1 MKKIIFI
8 VLICLSVSYVS
19 AQQFEILHINEIENG
34 MAFEYCG
41 DIHDIIGVIIY
52 GNESCSEQ
60 SWEVTTDINP
70 NTVIYVADSITILN
84 DYINEDFISYSV
96 FYHGCDINISFYIE
110 FTNLYNYPFADTII
124 WKHLNESLQLI
135 DSFNANYEY
144 YYSYGFVTCTWST
157 GETTLEIEVTQ
168 PGVYSVT
175 NTNDNCGSATYS
187 VEVRDNVEAYRATVD
202 LRTNK
207 NKVTWQVTP
216 EQAEYI
222 TDVKV
227 YRDDVLVGT
236 APYTNGY
243 FLDAIGSDAAARN
256 YRIVGVSVE
265 GDDCPIPSYEKGTIH
280 TTYYEDV
287 DGNLNMTWNTPYIE
301 EGAQGTL
308 TGYQIC
314 KYNPATEEVTV
325 VDQVNASI
333 TDYTCNTAAF
343 TGGQATIAAIF
354 DSKDV
359 EDRAFSNLTDH
370 TFAVSEESETNF
382 MVYPNP
388 SNGTFIV
395 EGASNLTIYNTIGQI
410 IAKSHNEEEKHSF
423 SLGSGIYFI
432 KSDEG
437 AVKKIIVE

>member
-1 MKKIIFI
+1 MKKNIIL
-8 VLICLSVSYVS
+8 VLFMLCGLQEF
-19 AQQFEILHINEIENG
+19 AQQYVTLHIEEIPQNEMFVECEN
-34 MAFEYCG
+34 
-41 DIHDIIGVIIY
+41 
-52 GNESCSEQ
+52 
-60 SWEVTTDINP
+60 
-70 NTVIYVADSITILN
+70 
-84 DYINEDFISYSV
+84 NEDFLGYIILSEGGWFEVHGPEINIYGELDSIVINKEMLSITPTILTYYGNNSV
-96 FYHGCDINISFYIE
+96 TCEFVLLPNLVENPFIEPTIWKQQNTSIVLNAIPVPGCDY
-110 FTNLYNYPFADTII
+110 L
-124 WKHLNESLQLI
+124 
-135 DSFNANYEY
+135 
-144 YYSYGFVTCTWST
+144 WST
-157 GETTLEIEVTQ
+157 GETTLTIEVTA
-168 PGVYSVT
+168 PGTYSVT
-175 NTNDNCGSATYS
+175 QSNECGSATYS
-187 VEVRDNVEAYRATVD
+187 VEVRDNVETYRATVD

-222 TDVKV
+222 TDVKI
-227 YRDDVLVGT
+227 YRDDVLIGT
-236 APYTNGY
+236 TPYTNGY

-256 YRIVGVSVE
+256 YRIVGVAIE

-301 EGAQGTL
+301 DGAQGTL

-333 TDYTCNTAAF
+333 TDYTCNTTAF

-370 TFAVSEESETNF
+370 TFAVSEENETNF

-395 EGASNLTIYNTIGQI
+395 EGNGMLSIRNVLGQEIMTKEIEDKINLELP
-410 IAKSHNEEEKHSF
+410 K
-423 SLGSGIYFI
+423 GIYFL
-432 KSDEG
+432 KMNG
-437 AVKKIIVE
+437 RTQKVVVE

>member
-1 MKKIIFI
+1 MKKFVILTLLISWSILGLAQCYDTLYVENLSQGEIFAKCENDDSFLGFIIYAEPNCENTWFYI
-8 VLICLSVSYVS
+8 YTSDF
-19 AQQFEILHINEIENG
+19 FEIDEHNV
-34 MAFEYCG
+34 
-41 DIHDIIGVIIY
+41 DSVIISKEMLY
-52 GNESCSEQ
+52 TDFFTSFNYQGCGTFLHCTFCLLPNDAVENPFES
-60 SWEVTTDINP
+60 P
-70 NTVIYVADSITILN
+70 
-84 DYINEDFISYSV
+84 
-96 FYHGCDINISFYIE
+96 
-110 FTNLYNYPFADTII
+110 II
-124 WKHLNESLQLI
+124 WKQQNTSIVLNAI
-135 DSFNANYEY
+135 PGCY
-144 YYSYGFVTCTWST
+144 YLWST
-157 GETTLEIEVTQ
+157 GETTRTIEVTA
-168 PGVYSVT
+168 PGTYSVT
-175 NTNDNCGSATYS
+175 QSNECGSATYS
-187 VEVRDNVEAYRATVD
+187 VEVRDNVELYRATVD

-227 YRDDVLVGT
+227 YRDDVLIGT
-236 APYTNGY
+236 TPYTNGY

-256 YRIVGVSVE
+256 YRIVGVAIE

-370 TFAVSEESETNF
+370 TFAVCEENETNF

>member
-1 MKKIIFI
+1 MRKI
-8 VLICLSVSYVS
+8 VLTLLLIITKMSFAQHYEIISIEEFPSIDSLCFTENTYGIIIHGETNCNNQQWSY
-19 AQQFEILHINEIENG
+19 I
-34 MAFEYCG
+34 
-41 DIHDIIGVIIY
+41 
-52 GNESCSEQ
+52 
-60 SWEVTTDINP
+60 DINSYA
-70 NTVIYVADSITILN
+70 TATCESITIERNGTIHLGN
-84 DYINEDFISYSV
+84 TIEYIDWDFYVISYI
-96 FYHGCDINISFYIE
+96 GCEINNISHYMAIGEYPINPFVAPITWKRTGE
-110 FTNLYNYPFADTII
+110 TITLETQNTNSN
-124 WKHLNESLQLI
+124 S
-135 DSFNANYEY
+135 S
-144 YYSYGFVTCTWST
+144 WST
-157 GETTLEIEVTQ
+157 GEHSNAIEVTQ
-168 PGVYSVT
+168 CGTYSVT
-175 NTNDNCGSATYS
+175 IENAVCGSATYS

-256 YRIVGVSVE
+256 YRIVGVAIE

-333 TDYTCNTAAF
+333 TDYTCNTVAF

-370 TFAVSEESETNF
+370 TFAVSEENETNF

-395 EGASNLTIYNTIGQI
+395 EGASDLTIYNTIGQI

-437 AVKKIIVE
+437 AVKKVVVE

>member
-1 MKKIIFI
+1 MKKFV
-8 VLICLSVSYVS
+8 VLTLLISWSILGLAQCYDTLYV
-19 AQQFEILHINEIENG
+19 ENISQDECFKKCENDDG
-34 MAFEYCG
+34 FLG
-41 DIHDIIGVIIY
+41 FIIY
-52 GNESCSEQ
+52 AEPNCEN
-60 SWEVTTDINP
+60 TTFD
-70 NTVIYVADSITILN
+70 
-84 DYINEDFISYSV
+84 ISYGDGSSSYAQNV
-96 FYHGCDINISFYIE
+96 DFVTINKEMLTTNFNTTLYYFGCETNVECCFLLISTHYLVE
-110 FTNLYNYPFADTII
+110 NPFVEPTI
-124 WKHLNESLQLI
+124 WKQQNTSIILSAI
-135 DSFNANYEY
+135 PGCY
-144 YYSYGFVTCTWST
+144 YLWST
-157 GETTLEIEVTQ
+157 GETTRTIEVTA
-168 PGVYSVT
+168 PGTYSVT
-175 NTNDNCGSATYS
+175 QGNDCGSATFS

-227 YRDDVLVGT
+227 YRDDALVGT

-256 YRIVGVSVE
+256 YRIVGVAIE

-370 TFAVSEESETNF
+370 TFAVSEENETNF

-395 EGASNLTIYNTIGQI
+395 EGASDLTIYNTIGQI
-410 IAKSHNEEEKHSF
+410 IATSHNEDEKHSF

>member
-1 MKKIIFI
+1 MKKNIIL
-8 VLICLSVSYVS
+8 VLFMLCGLQEF
-19 AQQFEILHINEIENG
+19 AQQYVTLHIEEIPQNEMFVECEN
-34 MAFEYCG
+34 
-41 DIHDIIGVIIY
+41 
-52 GNESCSEQ
+52 
-60 SWEVTTDINP
+60 
-70 NTVIYVADSITILN
+70 
-84 DYINEDFISYSV
+84 NEDFLGYIILSEGGWFEVHGPEINIYGELDSIVINKEMLSITPTILTYYGNNSV
-96 FYHGCDINISFYIE
+96 TCEFVLLPNLVENPFIEPTIWKQQNTSIVLNAIPVPGCDY
-110 FTNLYNYPFADTII
+110 L
-124 WKHLNESLQLI
+124 
-135 DSFNANYEY
+135 
-144 YYSYGFVTCTWST
+144 WST
-157 GETTLEIEVTQ
+157 GETTLTIEVTA
-168 PGVYSVT
+168 PGTYSVT
-175 NTNDNCGSATYS
+175 QSNECGSATYS
-187 VEVRDNVEAYRATVD
+187 VEVRDNVETYRATVD

-222 TDVKV
+222 TDVKI
-227 YRDDVLVGT
+227 YRDDVLIGT
-236 APYTNGY
+236 TPYTNGY

-256 YRIVGVSVE
+256 YRIVGVAIE

-370 TFAVSEESETNF
+370 TFAVCEENETNF

-395 EGASNLTIYNTIGQI
+395 EGNGLLSIRNVLGQEIMTKEIEDKINLELP
-410 IAKSHNEEEKHSF
+410 K
-423 SLGSGIYFI
+423 GIYFL
-432 KSDEG
+432 KMNG
-437 AVKKIIVE
+437 RTQKVVVE

>member
-1 MKKIIFI
+1 MKHIFTI
-8 VLICLSVSYVS
+8 LFSISILCAYSQHYETFYMEDLSSGSAVHYCTVELSGVLLLSNCEENEWYLALNGNFIHEENMDSILIEMPITQLYIGAYYDECNISIENISFEPWGQNYIPNPFPDTVLFKR
-19 AQQFEILHINEIENG
+19 QFEIVSLGHNNAWG
-34 MAFEYCG
+34 G
-41 DIHDIIGVIIY
+41 H
-52 GNESCSEQ
+52 
-60 SWEVTTDINP
+60 
-70 NTVIYVADSITILN
+70 
-84 DYINEDFISYSV
+84 
-96 FYHGCDINISFYIE
+96 
-110 FTNLYNYPFADTII
+110 NY
-124 WKHLNESLQLI
+124 
-135 DSFNANYEY
+135 Y
-144 YYSYGFVTCTWST
+144 WST
-157 GETTLEIEVTQ
+157 GETTSNIEVIE
-168 PGVYSVT
+168 PGMYTVT
-175 NTNDNCGSATYS
+175 IENPCTSATYS

-256 YRIVGVSVE
+256 YRIVGVAIE

-370 TFAVSEESETNF
+370 TFAVCEENETNF

-395 EGASNLTIYNTIGQI
+395 EGNGLLSIRNVLGQEIMTKEIEDKINLELP
-410 IAKSHNEEEKHSF
+410 K
-423 SLGSGIYFI
+423 GIYFL
-432 KSDEG
+432 KMNG
-437 AVKKIIVE
+437 RTQKVVVE

>member
-1 MKKIIFI
+1 MKKFMVFVLLISWSILGLAQCYDTLHVENISQDETFMKCENNNNFLGFIIYSEPNCESTWFRIYGDGFFI
-8 VLICLSVSYVS
+8 DEQNIDS
-19 AQQFEILHINEIENG
+19 
-34 MAFEYCG
+34 
-41 DIHDIIGVIIY
+41 VII
-52 GNESCSEQ
+52 NKEMLSTI
-60 SWEVTTDINP
+60 VPTT
-70 NTVIYVADSITILN
+70 LN
-84 DYINEDFISYSV
+84 
-96 FYHGCDINISFYIE
+96 YHGCE
-110 FTNLYNYPFADTII
+110 TNVTCYFWLLPNDAVENPFVEPTI
-124 WKHLNESLQLI
+124 WKQQNTSITLSAI
-135 DSFNANYEY
+135 PGCY
-144 YYSYGFVTCTWST
+144 YLWST
-157 GETTLEIEVTQ
+157 GETTLTIEVTA
-168 PGVYSVT
+168 PGIYYVT
-175 NTNDNCGSATYS
+175 QSNECSSTTYS

-216 EQAEYI
+216 EQTEYI
-222 TDVKV
+222 TDVKI

-236 APYTNGY
+236 TPYTNGY

-256 YRIVGVSVE
+256 YRIVGVAIE

-354 DSKDV
+354 DSKDT
-359 EDRAFSNLTDH
+359 ESRAFSNLTDH

-395 EGASNLTIYNTIGQI
+395 EGASDLTIYNTIGQI
-410 IAKSHNEEEKHSF
+410 IATSHNEEEKHSF